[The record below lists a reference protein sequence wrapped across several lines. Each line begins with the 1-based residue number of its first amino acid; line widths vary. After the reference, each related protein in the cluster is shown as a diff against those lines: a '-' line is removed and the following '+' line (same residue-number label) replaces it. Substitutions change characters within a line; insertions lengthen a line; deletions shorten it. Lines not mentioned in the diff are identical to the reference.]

1 MQPGKSDYEHYW
13 DPLRALLMLL
23 GIPYHASLL
32 YSYALPWDIKDFE
45 TSPVLTA
52 LGAALVTFRMPSF
65 FLVAGYFS
73 TMVIGRKGKMPWL
86 RQRFLRLGVPFIV
99 AVLLLGPSQ
108 LFLLKLAGIA
118 KGDIPADR
126 LLANLPDLLLPGEQ
140 WIMHL
145 WFLPALIA
153 YSGLLAGLLFL
164 SGRPPLAYARDWF
177 GRMRGQYPAAFFAA
191 LCAFPV
197 LWELTVYGS
206 GLLAG
211 KNGNSLLVLYERASD
226 PYARYVPFFLIGALL
241 HRDRA
246 LFHRFRQTG
255 ILTGVI
261 AFAGIAAA
269 VTLRL
274 KYPFSN
280 SALLVLVSTIAAVAA
295 SRVLIDIACR
305 FFDRP
310 TRLARRMTDASFTIY
325 LFHHPLIYAF
335 GTLFILISLP
345 PILEFAIIVVATTTT
360 AYLLHQAIRRSPLAV
375 FLFNGIRKPRPVVNI
390 GTQVPVS
397 QTLR

>member
-52 LGAALVTFRMPSF
+52 FGAALVTFRMPAF

-73 TMVIGRKGKMPWL
+73 TMVIGRKGRMPWL
-86 RQRFLRLGVPFIV
+86 RQRFLRLGLPFIV
-99 AVLLLGPSQ
+99 ALLLLGPLQ
-108 LFLLKLAGIA
+108 LFVLQLAGIA
-118 KGDIPADR
+118 KGDITADQ
-126 LLANLPDLLLPGEQ
+126 LMQNLPGLLVPSEQ

-145 WFLPALIA
+145 WFLPALLA
-153 YSGLLAGLLFL
+153 YSVVLASLLFL
-164 SGRPPLAYARDWF
+164 TGYPPLSYAKNRFD
-177 GRMRGQYPAAFFAA
+177 RMRDRYPTAFFAV
-191 LCAFPV
+191 LCTFPV
-197 LWELTVYGS
+197 LWELMIYGS
-206 GLLAG
+206 GLFAG
-211 KNGNSLLVLYERASD
+211 KTGNGLFILYERASD

-241 HRDRA
+241 HRDRV

-261 AFAGIAAA
+261 AFGAIAVA

-274 KYPFSN
+274 QNPFSN
-280 SALLVLVSTIAAVAA
+280 SALQVLVSAIAAVAA
-295 SRVLIDIACR
+295 SRLLIDLACR

-310 TRLARRMTDASFTIY
+310 SRFAGRMTDASFTIY
-325 LFHHPLIYAF
+325 LLHHPLIYAF

-345 PILEFAIIVVATTTT
+345 PILEFAIIVAATTGT
-360 AYLLHQAIRRSPLAV
+360 AYMLHQAIRRSPLAL
-375 FLFNGIRKPRPVVNI
+375 FLFNGIRKPRPVANI
-390 GTQVPVS
+390 GTQAPAS

>member
-32 YSYALPWDIKDFE
+32 YSHALPWDIKDFE

-52 LGAALVTFRMPSF
+52 LGAALVTFRMPAF

-73 TMVIGRKGKMPWL
+73 AMVIGKKGKAPWL
-86 RQRFLRLGVPFIV
+86 RQRFLRLGLPFIV
-99 AVLLLGPSQ
+99 AVLILGPLQ
-108 LFLLKLAGIA
+108 LFLLQLAGIA

-126 LLANLPDLLLPGEQ
+126 LMQSLPGLLRPSEQ

-145 WFLPALIA
+145 WFLPALVA
-153 YSGLLAGLLFL
+153 YSALLAGLLFL
-164 SGRPPLAYARDWF
+164 AERPPLAYVRDWF
-177 GRMRGQYPAAFFAA
+177 GRVRARYPAPFFVA
-191 LCAFPV
+191 LCALPV
-197 LWELTVYGS
+197 LWELMVYGS

-211 KNGNSLLVLYERASD
+211 KTGNGLLNLYERASD
-226 PYARYVPFFLIGALL
+226 PYARYLPFFLIGALL
-241 HRDRA
+241 NRDRV

-255 ILTGVI
+255 ALTGII
-261 AFAGIAAA
+261 AFGAIATA

-274 KYPFSN
+274 QNPFS
-280 SALLVLVSTIAAVAA
+280 SSTMLVLVSAIAAVAA
-295 SRVLIDIACR
+295 SRLLIDLACR
-305 FFDRP
+305 YFDRP
-310 TRLARRMTDASFTIY
+310 SRIAGRMTDASFTIY

-345 PILEFAIIVVATTTT
+345 PLLEFTIIVAATTVT
-360 AYLLHQAIRRSPLAV
+360 AYLLHQVIRRSPLAL
-375 FLFNGIRKPRPVVNI
+375 FLLNGTRKPRAANDI
-390 GTQVPVS
+390 GTGAATS
-397 QTLR
+397 HTLR

>member
-32 YSYALPWDIKDFE
+32 YSHALPWDIKDFE
-45 TSPVLTA
+45 TSPVLSA
-52 LGAALVTFRMPSF
+52 LGAALVTFRMPAF

-73 TMVIGRKGKMPWL
+73 AMVIGKKGKASWL
-86 RQRFLRLGVPFIV
+86 RQRFLRLGLPFIV
-99 AVLLLGPSQ
+99 AVLILGPLQ
-108 LFLLKLAGIA
+108 LFLLQLAGIA

-126 LLANLPDLLLPGEQ
+126 LMQSLPGLLRPSEQ

-153 YSGLLAGLLFL
+153 YSALLAGLLFL
-164 SGRPPLAYARDWF
+164 AEHPPLAYVRDWF
-177 GRMRGQYPAAFFAA
+177 GRVRAGYPALFFVA
-191 LCAFPV
+191 LCALPV
-197 LWELTVYGS
+197 VWELTVYGS

-211 KNGNSLLVLYERASD
+211 KTGNGLFSLYERASD
-226 PYARYVPFFLIGALL
+226 PYARYLPFFLIGALL
-241 HRDRA
+241 NRDRV

-255 ILTGVI
+255 ALTGIVAFGAI
-261 AFAGIAAA
+261 ATA

-274 KYPFSN
+274 QNPFSS
-280 SALLVLVSTIAAVAA
+280 SAMLVLVSAIAAVAA
-295 SRVLIDIACR
+295 SRLLIDLACR
-305 FFDRP
+305 YFDRP
-310 TRLARRMTDASFTIY
+310 SRIAGRMTDASFTIY

-345 PILEFAIIVVATTTT
+345 PILEFTIIIAATTFT
-360 AYLLHQAIRRSPLAV
+360 AYLLHQAIRRSPLAL
-375 FLFNGIRKPRPVVNI
+375 FLLNGTRKPRAANDI
-390 GTQVPVS
+390 GTGAATS

>member
-1 MQPGKSDYEHYW
+1 MQPEKPGYEHYW

-32 YSYALPWDIKDFE
+32 YSHALAWDIKDFE
-45 TSPVLTA
+45 TSPILTT
-52 LGAALVTFRMPSF
+52 LGAALATFRMPAF

-99 AVLLLGPSQ
+99 AMLLLGPLQ
-108 LFLLKLAGIA
+108 LFLLRLAGVA

-126 LLANLPDLLLPGEQ
+126 LMQNLPDLLLPSEQ

-153 YSGLLAGLLFL
+153 YSVLLAGLLFL
-164 SGRPPLAYARDWF
+164 AGHPPLAYASDWF
-177 GRMRGQYPAAFFAA
+177 DRMRARYPTAFFAA
-191 LCAFPV
+191 LCTFPV
-197 LWELTVYGS
+197 LWELTIYGS
-206 GLLAG
+206 GQLAG
-211 KNGNSLLVLYERASD
+211 KNGNGIFLLYERASD
-226 PYARYVPFFLIGALL
+226 PYARYVPFFLIGTLL
-241 HRDRA
+241 HRDRV
-246 LFHRFRQTG
+246 LFDRFRQTG
-255 ILTGVI
+255 ILTGV
-261 AFAGIAAA
+261 ATFGAIAAA

-274 KYPFSN
+274 QNPFSN

-295 SRVLIDIACR
+295 SRLLIDLAYR

-310 TRLARRMTDASFTIY
+310 SRFVGRMTDASFSIY

-345 PILEFAIIVVATTTT
+345 PVLEFAIIVAATTGT
-360 AYLLHQAIRRSPLAV
+360 AYMLHRAIRRSPLAL
-375 FLFNGIRKPRPVVNI
+375 FLFNGIRKPRPASDI
-390 GTQVPVS
+390 GTQTPAS

>member
-73 TMVIGRKGKMPWL
+73 TMVVGRKGKMPWL

>member
-65 FLVAGYFS
+65 YLVAGYFS

-86 RQRFLRLGVPFIV
+86 RERFLRLGVPFIV

-145 WFLPALIA
+145 WFLPALII

-164 SGRPPLAYARDWF
+164 AGRPPSPMQETGSAGCGVNILPRFSQRSAPSLF
-177 GRMRGQYPAAFFAA
+177 
-191 LCAFPV
+191 
-197 LWELTVYGS
+197 YGS
-206 GLLAG
+206 
-211 KNGNSLLVLYERASD
+211 
-226 PYARYVPFFLIGALL
+226 
-241 HRDRA
+241 
-246 LFHRFRQTG
+246 
-255 ILTGVI
+255 
-261 AFAGIAAA
+261 
-269 VTLRL
+269 
-274 KYPFSN
+274 
-280 SALLVLVSTIAAVAA
+280 
-295 SRVLIDIACR
+295 
-305 FFDRP
+305 
-310 TRLARRMTDASFTIY
+310 
-325 LFHHPLIYAF
+325 
-335 GTLFILISLP
+335 
-345 PILEFAIIVVATTTT
+345 
-360 AYLLHQAIRRSPLAV
+360 
-375 FLFNGIRKPRPVVNI
+375 
-390 GTQVPVS
+390 
-397 QTLR
+397 

>member
-32 YSYALPWDIKDFE
+32 YSHALPWDIKDFE

-52 LGAALVTFRMPSF
+52 FGAALVTFRMPAF

-86 RQRFLRLGVPFIV
+86 RQRFLRLGLPFIV
-99 AVLLLGPSQ
+99 ALLLLGPLQ
-108 LFLLKLAGIA
+108 LFLLRLAGIA

-126 LLANLPDLLLPGEQ
+126 LMQNLPDLLLPSEQ

-153 YSGLLAGLLFL
+153 YSVLLAGLLFL
-164 SGRPPLAYARDWF
+164 ADHPPLAYAREWF
-177 GRMRGQYPAAFFAA
+177 DRMRGRYPTAFFAA

-197 LWELTVYGS
+197 LWELMIYGS

-211 KNGNSLLVLYERASD
+211 KSGNGLFILYERASD
-226 PYARYVPFFLIGALL
+226 PDARYVPFFLIGALL

-255 ILTGVI
+255 ILTGII
-261 AFAGIAAA
+261 AFGAIAAA

-274 KYPFSN
+274 EYPFSN
-280 SALLVLVSTIAAVAA
+280 SALLILFSAIAAVAA
-295 SRVLIDIACR
+295 SRLLIDLACR

-310 TRLARRMTDASFTIY
+310 SRLAGRMTDASFTIY

-345 PILEFAIIVVATTTT
+345 PILEFAIIVVATTVT
-360 AYLLHQAIRRSPLAV
+360 AYMLHQAIRRSPFAL

-390 GTQVPVS
+390 GTQTPAS

>member
-211 KNGNSLLVLYERASD
+211 KNENSLLVLYERASD

-269 VTLRL
+269 VMLRL
-274 KYPFSN
+274 EYPFSN
-280 SALLVLVSTIAAVAA
+280 SALLVLVSTIAAVTA
-295 SRVLIDIACR
+295 SRLLIDIACR

-310 TRLARRMTDASFTIY
+310 SRLARRMTDASFTIY

-345 PILEFAIIVVATTTT
+345 PILEFAIIVIATAIT
-360 AYLLHQAIRRSPLAV
+360 AYLLHQAIRRSPLAL
-375 FLFNGIRKPRPVVNI
+375 FLLNGIRKPRQVANI

>member
-45 TSPVLTA
+45 TSPLLSA
-52 LGAALVTFRMPSF
+52 LGAALVTFRMPAF
-65 FLVAGYFS
+65 FVVAGYFS
-73 TMVIGRKGKMPWL
+73 AMVIGKKGKMHWL

-108 LFLLKLAGIA
+108 LFLLQLAGIA
-118 KGDIPADR
+118 KGDIPAGR
-126 LLANLPDLLLPGEQ
+126 LLESLPGLLRPSEQ

-153 YSGLLAGLLFL
+153 YSVLLAGLMSLAE
-164 SGRPPLAYARDWF
+164 RPLLANIRGWF
-177 GRMRGQYPAAFFAA
+177 DNLRQRHAA
-191 LCAFPV
+191 LFFTVLCAAPV
-197 LWELTVYGS
+197 LWELAIYAS
-206 GLLAG
+206 GLFEA
-211 KNGNSLLVLYERASD
+211 KSGNSLLLLYERASD
-226 PYARYVPFFLIGALL
+226 PYARYLPFFLIGALL
-241 HRDRA
+241 HRDRT

-255 ILTGVI
+255 ALTGVV
-261 AFAGIAAA
+261 AAGAIVAA

-274 KYPFSN
+274 QHPFSN
-280 SALLVLVSTIAAVAA
+280 SALQVLVSAIAAVTA
-295 SRVLIDIACR
+295 SRLLIDIACR
-305 FFDRP
+305 YFDRP
-310 TRLARRMTDASFTIY
+310 NRLARRMTDASFTIY

-335 GTLFILISLP
+335 GTLFILIALP
-345 PILEFAIIVVATTTT
+345 PILEFAIIVAATTAT
-360 AYLLHQAIRRSPLAV
+360 AYMLHRAIRLSPLAL
-375 FLFNGIRKPRPVVNI
+375 FLFNGIRRPRVLDDT
-390 GTQVPVS
+390 GTQTGAP